1 MTPDDTVK
9 LLLRKTL
16 QQAVHS
22 APTPEHRQ
30 AALRWMEKLDLP
42 DHPKRP
48 ALPRRRAKSSQ
59 NLRA

>member
-1 MTPDDTVK
+1 MTPDDTLK

-16 QQAVHS
+16 EQAARS

-30 AALRWMEKLDLP
+30 AALRWMEKLELAAPPQRPLP
-42 DHPKRP
+42 
-48 ALPRRRAKSSQ
+48 LRRANPGQ